1 MTVVALTGGVA
12 AGKSTVADVLRSLG
26 TIVIDADVLAR
37 QALAAGSRGLS
48 RVAARFGE
56 DVLLPGG
63 ELNREALGTL
73 AFADSGA
80 RGELNAIVHPEVRR
94 LYQEEVMRS
103 EESHPGNVLVY
114 DVPLLAEARN
124 PGEFDLVVVVD
135 ASADIRRERL
145 QRFRGLSPEQAQARL
160 DAQASDDERR
170 ALADVV
176 IDSSGSI
183 EDTRSA
189 ARELFHALALA
200 WPDQLATVP
209 KHFPR
214 RAL

>member
-26 TIVIDADVLAR
+26 SIVIDADVLAR
-37 QALAAGSRGLS
+37 QALATGSSGLAL
-48 RVAARFGE
+48 VAARFGP

-63 ELNREALGTL
+63 DLNREALG
-73 AFADSGA
+73 AVVFADPGA
-80 RGELNAIVHPEVRR
+80 RSELNAIVHPEVRR
-94 LYQEEVMRS
+94 LYQEEVTRS
-103 EESHPGNVLVY
+103 EKGYPGRVLVY
-114 DVPLLAEARN
+114 DVPLLAEARD

-145 QRFRGLSPEQAQARL
+145 QTFRGLSQAQAQGRL
-160 DAQASDDERR
+160 DAQASDGQRL

-176 IDSSGSI
+176 IESSGSV
-183 EDTRSA
+183 EETRSA

-200 WPDQLATVP
+200 WPDRLATVP
-209 KHFPR
+209 KHFPS
-214 RAL
+214 RAP